1 MAYLYDYNAKFGDQ
15 VIHVGD
21 KLLVTYKVE
30 GKNNNIPGHDAVAS
44 EKKSLSIDVYNDA
57 PNQDGSLSLIGTIT
71 PAAGQS
77 ISGVNFT
84 IGLTYGLQDILVY
97 DSRYLIVNLPEFRIA
112 YNGLL
117 NGAIFVYDLNE
128 ISQSSH
134 TTSYGSLST
143 YPKVAIYG
151 NAEDWT
157 FGGAIKL
164 ISENGVEKISAT
176 NTRRDGTS
184 QSLQIIDI
192 QELLSL
198 SPSTYDHN
206 LYHYSELNNTTIIP
220 LSVDQG
226 AFSLSDGLY
235 HSASTESDRVTLSNA
250 TQKIVYEYNTSTGS
264 WGTTPSSTVDLLS
277 EGYTDGSQWS
287 DLLVSDDMT
296 LRQGSADT
304 VTVFNEN
311 KGAIK
316 LWGGAGQYPTSSNTE
331 TKHIDSQFD
340 ISSVTTPVHIVGQNP
355 IPDISL
361 VSGPASTNPTLVN
374 LGIGKVA
381 GVYWNFYSDGTWRVW
396 TYKSST
402 GTEDRLEYYGN
413 WLSGPMPYDATY
425 SLSCHATEI
434 NGQSFSLVQTNGDGR
449 FILEG
454 DNENALVPGVTLAGS
469 GVRPSYTAG
478 WDHISQSEVA
488 AGHLKFTETDPSLNE
503 TYSGYAIITFSVTG
517 PPSML
522 PSENSFR
529 FDYTLAD
536 SV

>member
-1 MAYLYDYNAKFGDQ
+1 MAYLYDYNVKFGDQ
-15 VIHVGD
+15 VIHAGD
-21 KLLVTYKVE
+21 KLLVTYKVSVMDNSTNHE
-30 GKNNNIPGHDAVAS
+30 PVAP
-44 EKKSLSIDVYNDA
+44 EKKSFSIDVYNDA
-57 PNQDGSLSLIGTIT
+57 PNLDGSLSLIGTIT

-97 DSRYLIVNLPEFRIA
+97 DSRYLIVNLPEFRVA

-128 ISQSSH
+128 ISQASH

-151 NAEDWT
+151 NDEDWT
-157 FGGAIKL
+157 FGGSIKL

-176 NTRRDGTS
+176 NTRRDATS

-198 SPSTYDHN
+198 SLSTYDHN

-264 WGTTPSSTVDLLS
+264 WGTTPSTTVELIS
-277 EGYTDGSQWS
+277 EGYSDGSQWS

-296 LRQGSADT
+296 LRQGSADS

-316 LWGGAGQYPTSSNTE
+316 LWGGAGQYPTSNNTE

-340 ISSVTTPVHIVGQNP
+340 ILSSQVAVSVVGQNP

-361 VSGPASTNPTLVN
+361 VSGPPSTNSLLTD
-374 LGIGKVA
+374 LGKFA

-396 TYKSST
+396 THGSSIQRS
-402 GTEDRLEYYGN
+402 DYYGR
-413 WLSGPMPYDATY
+413 WLSGTMPYDATY

-434 NGQSFSLVQTNGDGR
+434 NGQPFSLVQTNGDGR

-469 GVRPSYTAG
+469 GVRPSYMAG
-478 WDHISQSEVA
+478 WDHVSQTEVA

-503 TYSGYAIITFSVTG
+503 TYSGYAIITFSVSG